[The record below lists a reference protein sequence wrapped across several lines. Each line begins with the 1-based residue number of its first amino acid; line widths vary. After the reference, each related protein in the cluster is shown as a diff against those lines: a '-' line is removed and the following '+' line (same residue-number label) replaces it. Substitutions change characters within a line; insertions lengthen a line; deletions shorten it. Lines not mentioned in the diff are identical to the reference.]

1 MIQTN
6 SLFDKINFNGGNL
19 SSDGGSILLSQ
30 FLEKINLKKLLDSI
44 SFVDL
49 RHLPV
54 YSNTN
59 ILFQQIIKC
68 LLGYNDQSDQKIL
81 INDPLLSLK
90 SLICSQATVSRFYD
104 RVSLNTTNEFKK
116 IITQLAYDFVN
127 TNIDDPILDADSTM
141 VTTCGNQEASAY
153 IHHYQENGYHPLVIN
168 EYHSKLLLSSLLR
181 TGSAYSSNGII
192 EELEQIFT
200 QLNNTGNIRFRG
212 DSAFYRRDLFKYLEN
227 NQVTYYI
234 RVKNFKKNIRES
246 VMDMVINQ
254 ADWNDFDY
262 TEPYYGE
269 YTIQINKTKKRR
281 IVYKAFHLEK
291 GGMLQLLVPV
301 VYCIITNDFE
311 KSPKEAM
318 DFYEA
323 RGNSENFTKELKDDF
338 NGGNPSHKEFV
349 KNEMDFLISSL
360 AYNLYHVFQQT
371 ILEEKDQTIRMN
383 TYRLK
388 YQKIAVKVIQHARQ
402 VTLSF
407 SSAYKNKTQFTQY
420 WNKVLQI

>member
-127 TNIDDPILDADSTM
+127 TNIDDSILDADSTM

-153 IHHYQENGYHPLVIN
+153 IHHYQENGYHPLIIN

-246 VMDMVINQ
+246 VMDMVKNQ
-254 ADWNDFDY
+254 VDWNDFDY

-291 GGMLQLLVPV
+291 GGMLQLVPM

>member
-30 FLEKINLKKLLDSI
+30 FLKKINLKKLLDSI
-44 SFVDL
+44 PFVDL

-127 TNIDDPILDADSTM
+127 TNIDDSILDADSTM

-153 IHHYQENGYHPLVIN
+153 IHHYQENGYHPLIIN

-254 ADWNDFDY
+254 VDWNDFDY
-262 TEPYYGE
+262 TEPYYRE

-281 IVYKAFHLEK
+281 IVYKAFRLEK
-291 GGMLQLLVPV
+291 GGMLQLVPM

-420 WNKVLQI
+420 RNKVLQI

>member
-90 SLICSQATVSRFYD
+90 SLICSQATVSRYYD

-254 ADWNDFDY
+254 VDWNDFDY

-291 GGMLQLLVPV
+291 GGMLQLVPM

>member
-6 SLFDKINFNGGNL
+6 SFFDKINFNGGNL
-19 SSDGGSILLSQ
+19 SSDGGSILLTE
-30 FLEKINLKKLLDSI
+30 FLEKLDLKELLKSI
-44 SFVDL
+44 PFVDS

-59 ILFQQIIKC
+59 ILYQQIIKC
-68 LLGYNDQSDQKIL
+68 LLGYHDQSDQKAL
-81 INDPLLSLK
+81 MDDPLLSLK
-90 SLICSQATVSRFYD
+90 SLICSQPTVSRFYD
-104 RVSLNTTNEFKK
+104 RISLNTTNELKK
-116 IITQLAYDFVN
+116 IITQLACDFVN
-127 TNIDDPILDADSTM
+127 ANVNDPILDADSTLVM
-141 VTTCGNQEASAY
+141 TCGNQEASAY
-153 IHHYQENGYHPLVIN
+153 IHHYQETGYHPLVIN

-192 EELEQIFT
+192 EELEQIFE
-200 QLNNTGNIRFRG
+200 QLKNNGNIRFRG
-212 DSAFYRRDLFKYLEN
+212 DSAFYRRDLFKYLESKE
-227 NQVTYYI
+227 VSYYI

-246 VMDMVINQ
+246 IIDMVMNQIN
-254 ADWNDFDY
+254 WNEFDY

-269 YTIQINKTKKRR
+269 YIITSHNKKRR
-281 IVYKAFHLEK
+281 IVYKAFRLEK
-291 GGMLQLLVPV
+291 DGMISLLPMI
-301 VYCIITNDFE
+301 YCIITNDFE

-318 DFYEA
+318 EFYEA

-338 NGGNPSHKEFV
+338 NGGLLSYKEFV

-360 AYNLYHVFQQT
+360 SYNLYHIYQKVV
-371 ILEEKDQTIRMN
+371 LEGKDQTIRMN

-407 SSAYKNKTQFTQY
+407 SSAYKNKIQFTQY
-420 WNKVLQI
+420 WNKVLQT

>member
-44 SFVDL
+44 PFVDL

-68 LLGYNDQSDQKIL
+68 LLGYNDQSVQKIL

-127 TNIDDPILDADSTM
+127 TNIDDSILDADSTM

-153 IHHYQENGYHPLVIN
+153 IHHYQENGYHPLIIN

-246 VMDMVINQ
+246 VMDIVINQ
-254 ADWNDFDY
+254 VDWNDFDY

-281 IVYKAFHLEK
+281 IVYKAFRLEK
-291 GGMLQLLVPV
+291 GGMLQLVPM

>member
-6 SLFDKINFNGGNL
+6 SLFNKINFNGGNL

-30 FLEKINLKKLLDSI
+30 FLKKINLKKLLDSI
-44 SFVDL
+44 PFVDL

-153 IHHYQENGYHPLVIN
+153 IHHYQKNGYHPLVIN

-254 ADWNDFDY
+254 VDWNDFDY

-291 GGMLQLLVPV
+291 GGMLQLVPM

>member
-153 IHHYQENGYHPLVIN
+153 IHHYQKNGYHPLVIN

-200 QLNNTGNIRFRG
+200 QLNNTGNIRLRG

-281 IVYKAFHLEK
+281 IVYKAFRLEK
-291 GGMLQLLVPV
+291 GGMLQLVPM

>member
-30 FLEKINLKKLLDSI
+30 FLKKINLKKLLDSI
-44 SFVDL
+44 PFVDL

-153 IHHYQENGYHPLVIN
+153 IHHYQKNGYHPLVIN

-269 YTIQINKTKKRR
+269 YMIQINKTKKRR
-281 IVYKAFHLEK
+281 IVYKAFRLEK
-291 GGMLQLLVPV
+291 GGMLQLVPM

-338 NGGNPSHKEFV
+338 NGEILSHKEFV

>member
-44 SFVDL
+44 PFVDL

-254 ADWNDFDY
+254 VDWNDFDY

-291 GGMLQLLVPV
+291 GGMLQLVPM

>member
-19 SSDGGSILLSQ
+19 SSDGESILLSQ

-127 TNIDDPILDADSTM
+127 TNIDDSILDADSTM

-153 IHHYQENGYHPLVIN
+153 IHHYQENGYHPLIIN

-254 ADWNDFDY
+254 TDWNDFDY

-281 IVYKAFHLEK
+281 IVYKAFRLEK
-291 GGMLQLLVPV
+291 GGMLQLVPM

>member
-44 SFVDL
+44 PFVDL

-127 TNIDDPILDADSTM
+127 TNIDDSILDADSTM

-153 IHHYQENGYHPLVIN
+153 IHHYQENGYHPLIIN

-246 VMDMVINQ
+246 VMDIVINQ
-254 ADWNDFDY
+254 VDWNDFDY

-281 IVYKAFHLEK
+281 IVYKAFRLEK
-291 GGMLQLLVPV
+291 GGMLQLVPM

>member
-30 FLEKINLKKLLDSI
+30 FLEKINLKTLLDSI

-153 IHHYQENGYHPLVIN
+153 IHHYQKNGYHPLVIN

-254 ADWNDFDY
+254 VDWNDFDY

-281 IVYKAFHLEK
+281 IVYKAFRLEK
-291 GGMLQLLVPV
+291 GGMLQLVPM

-383 TYRLK
+383 TCRLK
-388 YQKIAVKVIQHARQ
+388 YLKIAVKVIQHARQ

>member
-44 SFVDL
+44 PFVDL

-127 TNIDDPILDADSTM
+127 TNIDDSILDADSTM

-153 IHHYQENGYHPLVIN
+153 IHHYQENGYHPLIIN

-291 GGMLQLLVPV
+291 GGMLQLVPM

>member
-1 MIQTN
+1 MQTN

-30 FLEKINLKKLLDSI
+30 FLEKINLKTLLDSI

-153 IHHYQENGYHPLVIN
+153 IHHYQKNGYHPLVIN

-254 ADWNDFDY
+254 VDWNDFDY

-281 IVYKAFHLEK
+281 IVYKAFRLEK
-291 GGMLQLLVPV
+291 GGMLQLVPM

-338 NGGNPSHKEFV
+338 NGG
-349 KNEMDFLISSL
+349 
-360 AYNLYHVFQQT
+360 
-371 ILEEKDQTIRMN
+371 
-383 TYRLK
+383 
-388 YQKIAVKVIQHARQ
+388 
-402 VTLSF
+402 
-407 SSAYKNKTQFTQY
+407 
-420 WNKVLQI
+420 

>member
-30 FLEKINLKKLLDSI
+30 FLKKINLKKLLDSI
-44 SFVDL
+44 PFVDL

-153 IHHYQENGYHPLVIN
+153 IHHYQENGYHPLIIN

-254 ADWNDFDY
+254 VDWNDFDY

-291 GGMLQLLVPV
+291 GGILQLVPM

>member
-127 TNIDDPILDADSTM
+127 TNIDDSILDADSTM

-153 IHHYQENGYHPLVIN
+153 IHHYQENGYHPLIIN

-254 ADWNDFDY
+254 VDWNDFDY

-281 IVYKAFHLEK
+281 IVYKAFRLEK
-291 GGMLQLLVPV
+291 GGMLQLVPM

>member
-30 FLEKINLKKLLDSI
+30 FLKKINLKKLLDSI

-90 SLICSQATVSRFYD
+90 SLICSQATVSRYYD

-246 VMDMVINQ
+246 VMDIVINQ
-254 ADWNDFDY
+254 VDWNDFDY

-291 GGMLQLLVPV
+291 GGMLQLVPM

-420 WNKVLQI
+420 RNKVLQI

>member
-153 IHHYQENGYHPLVIN
+153 IHHYQKNGYHPLVIN

-246 VMDMVINQ
+246 VMDIVINQ
-254 ADWNDFDY
+254 VDWNDFDY

-291 GGMLQLLVPV
+291 GGMLQLVPM

>member
-30 FLEKINLKKLLDSI
+30 FLKKINLKKLLDSI
-44 SFVDL
+44 PFVDL

-153 IHHYQENGYHPLVIN
+153 IHHYQENGYHPLIIN

-192 EELEQIFT
+192 EELEQLFT

-246 VMDMVINQ
+246 LMDMVKNQ
-254 ADWNDFDY
+254 VDWNDFDY

-291 GGMLQLLVPV
+291 GGMLQLVPM

>member
-44 SFVDL
+44 PFVDL

-254 ADWNDFDY
+254 VDWNDFDY

-281 IVYKAFHLEK
+281 IVYKAFRLEK
-291 GGMLQLLVPV
+291 GGMLQLVPM

-338 NGGNPSHKEFV
+338 NGEILSHKEFV

>member
-30 FLEKINLKKLLDSI
+30 FLKKINLKKLLDSI

-153 IHHYQENGYHPLVIN
+153 IHHYQENGYHPLIIN

-246 VMDMVINQ
+246 VMDIVINQ
-254 ADWNDFDY
+254 VDWNDFDY

-291 GGMLQLLVPV
+291 GGMLQLVPM

>member
-30 FLEKINLKKLLDSI
+30 FLKKINLKKLLDSI
-44 SFVDL
+44 PFVDL

-153 IHHYQENGYHPLVIN
+153 IHHYQKNGYHPLVIN

-192 EELEQIFT
+192 EELEQLFT

-281 IVYKAFHLEK
+281 IVYKAFRLEK
-291 GGMLQLLVPV
+291 GGMLQLVPM

>member
-19 SSDGGSILLSQ
+19 SSDGRSILLSQ

-90 SLICSQATVSRFYD
+90 SLICSQATLSRFYD

-153 IHHYQENGYHPLVIN
+153 IHHYQKNGYHPLVIN

-200 QLNNTGNIRFRG
+200 QLNNTGNIRLRG

-254 ADWNDFDY
+254 VDWNDFDY

-291 GGMLQLLVPV
+291 GGMLQLVPM

-388 YQKIAVKVIQHARQ
+388 YLKIAVKVIQHARQ

>member
-127 TNIDDPILDADSTM
+127 TNIDDSILDADSTM

-153 IHHYQENGYHPLVIN
+153 IHHYQKNGYHPLVIN

-200 QLNNTGNIRFRG
+200 QLNNTGNIRLRG

-246 VMDMVINQ
+246 VMAMVINQ
-254 ADWNDFDY
+254 VDWNDFDY

-291 GGMLQLLVPV
+291 GGILQLVPM

-420 WNKVLQI
+420 RNKVLQI

>member
-90 SLICSQATVSRFYD
+90 SLICSQATVSRYYD

-127 TNIDDPILDADSTM
+127 TNIDDSILDADSTM

-153 IHHYQENGYHPLVIN
+153 IHHYQENGYHPLIIN

-254 ADWNDFDY
+254 VDWNDFDY

-291 GGMLQLLVPV
+291 GGMLQLVPM

-318 DFYEA
+318 DFYEV

-338 NGGNPSHKEFV
+338 NGGILHI
-349 KNEMDFLISSL
+349 KNS
-360 AYNLYHVFQQT
+360 
-371 ILEEKDQTIRMN
+371 
-383 TYRLK
+383 
-388 YQKIAVKVIQHARQ
+388 
-402 VTLSF
+402 
-407 SSAYKNKTQFTQY
+407 
-420 WNKVLQI
+420 

>member
-30 FLEKINLKKLLDSI
+30 FLKKINLKKLLDSI
-44 SFVDL
+44 PFVDL

-127 TNIDDPILDADSTM
+127 TNIDDSILDADSTM

-153 IHHYQENGYHPLVIN
+153 IHHYQENGYHPLIIN

-246 VMDMVINQ
+246 VMDMVKNQ
-254 ADWNDFDY
+254 VDWNDFDY

-291 GGMLQLLVPV
+291 GGMLQLVPM

>member
-30 FLEKINLKKLLDSI
+30 FLKKINLKKLLDSI
-44 SFVDL
+44 PFVDL

-90 SLICSQATVSRFYD
+90 SLICSQATVSRYYD

-153 IHHYQENGYHPLVIN
+153 IHHYQKNGYHPLVIN

-192 EELEQIFT
+192 EELEQLFT

-246 VMDMVINQ
+246 VMAMVINQ
-254 ADWNDFDY
+254 VDWNDFDY

-291 GGMLQLLVPV
+291 GGMLQLVPM

>member
-30 FLEKINLKKLLDSI
+30 FLKKINLKKLLDSI
-44 SFVDL
+44 PFVDL

-153 IHHYQENGYHPLVIN
+153 IHHYQKNGYHPLVIN

-200 QLNNTGNIRFRG
+200 QLNNTGNIRLRG

-254 ADWNDFDY
+254 VDWNDFDY

-281 IVYKAFHLEK
+281 IVYKAFRLEK
-291 GGMLQLLVPV
+291 GGMLQLVPM

>member
-30 FLEKINLKKLLDSI
+30 FLEKINLKTLLDSI

-153 IHHYQENGYHPLVIN
+153 IHHYQENGYHPLIIN

-200 QLNNTGNIRFRG
+200 QLNNTGNIRLRG

-254 ADWNDFDY
+254 VDWNDFDY

-291 GGMLQLLVPV
+291 GGMLQLVPM

>member
-246 VMDMVINQ
+246 VMDIVINQ

-291 GGMLQLLVPV
+291 GGMLQLVPM

>member
-19 SSDGGSILLSQ
+19 SSDGGSILLSR

-153 IHHYQENGYHPLVIN
+153 IHHYQENGYHPLIIN

-281 IVYKAFHLEK
+281 IVYKAFRLEK
-291 GGMLQLLVPV
+291 GGMLQLVPM

-311 KSPKEAM
+311 KSPKGAM

>member
-30 FLEKINLKKLLDSI
+30 FLKKINLKKLLDPI
-44 SFVDL
+44 PFVDL

-254 ADWNDFDY
+254 VDWNDFDY

-291 GGMLQLLVPV
+291 GGMLQLVPM

>member
-127 TNIDDPILDADSTM
+127 TNIDGPILDADSTM

-153 IHHYQENGYHPLVIN
+153 IHHYQENGYHPLIIN

-254 ADWNDFDY
+254 VDWNDFDY
-262 TEPYYGE
+262 TEPYYRE

-281 IVYKAFHLEK
+281 IVYKAFRLEK
-291 GGMLQLLVPV
+291 GGMLQLVPM

>member
-153 IHHYQENGYHPLVIN
+153 IHHYQKNGYHPLVIN

-246 VMDMVINQ
+246 VMAMVINQ
-254 ADWNDFDY
+254 VDWNDFDY

-281 IVYKAFHLEK
+281 IVYKAFRLEK
-291 GGMLQLLVPV
+291 GGMLQLVPM

>member
-6 SLFDKINFNGGNL
+6 SLFDKINFNGENL

-212 DSAFYRRDLFKYLEN
+212 DSVFYRRDLFKYLEN

-281 IVYKAFHLEK
+281 IVYKAFRLEK
-291 GGMLQLLVPV
+291 GGMLQLVPM

-338 NGGNPSHKEFV
+338 NGGILSHKEFV

-383 TYRLK
+383 TCRLK

>member
-127 TNIDDPILDADSTM
+127 TNIDDSILDADSTM

-153 IHHYQENGYHPLVIN
+153 IHHYQENGYHPLIIN

-234 RVKNFKKNIRES
+234 RVKNFKKNISES
-246 VMDMVINQ
+246 LMDMVKNQ
-254 ADWNDFDY
+254 VDWNDFDY

-281 IVYKAFHLEK
+281 IVYKAFRLEK
-291 GGMLQLLVPV
+291 GGMLQLVPM

-338 NGGNPSHKEFV
+338 NGGNPSHKEFE

>member
-30 FLEKINLKKLLDSI
+30 FLKKINLKKLLDSI
-44 SFVDL
+44 PFVDL

-153 IHHYQENGYHPLVIN
+153 IHHYQKNGYHPLVIN

-254 ADWNDFDY
+254 VDWNDFDY

-281 IVYKAFHLEK
+281 IVYKAFRLEK
-291 GGMLQLLVPV
+291 GGMLQLVPM

>member
-254 ADWNDFDY
+254 VDWNDFDY

-291 GGMLQLLVPV
+291 GGMLQLVPM

>member
-127 TNIDDPILDADSTM
+127 TNIDGPILDADSTM

-153 IHHYQENGYHPLVIN
+153 IHHYQENGYHPLIIN

-254 ADWNDFDY
+254 VDWNDFDY
-262 TEPYYGE
+262 TEPYYRE

-291 GGMLQLLVPV
+291 GGMLQLVPM

>member
-246 VMDMVINQ
+246 VMDIVINQ
-254 ADWNDFDY
+254 VDWNDFDY

-291 GGMLQLLVPV
+291 GGMLQLVPM